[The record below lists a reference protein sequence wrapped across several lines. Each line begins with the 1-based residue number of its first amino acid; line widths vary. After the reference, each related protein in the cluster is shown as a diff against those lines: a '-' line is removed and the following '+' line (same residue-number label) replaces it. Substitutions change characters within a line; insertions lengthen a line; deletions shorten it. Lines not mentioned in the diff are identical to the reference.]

1 MKKIIL
7 ALFIAVV
14 LSGCGTAEKEEDAGW
29 AVRIN
34 DQTVS
39 KEEFNIY
46 LYETQKSFEN
56 LGGEDIWETDFDGRS
71 AETVAKDNTLST
83 LTFVKLTVERAE
95 NMGVEMTDDDRALA
109 RAEAE
114 KMYDELTDTAKDAIG
129 ADEELYY
136 NVMLENMLYGKVY
149 EETVRD
155 YVVSEED
162 FENYYNTYK
171 EELFNQYRQ
180 NVDNSEDI
188 NEDAVKDYSRANFE
202 DYMKQTY
209 FSKEYEKWESS
220 AEIEKNDAVWN
231 SITLIR

>member
-1 MKKIIL
+1 M
-7 ALFIAVV
+7 
-14 LSGCGTAEKEEDAGW
+14 
-29 AVRIN
+29 
-34 DQTVS
+34 
-39 KEEFNIY
+39 
-46 LYETQKSFEN
+46 
-56 LGGEDIWETDFDGRS
+56 
-71 AETVAKDNTLST
+71 AKYNTLST

-114 KMYDELTDTAKDAIG
+114 KMYDELTDTVKDAIG